1 MALFSERMVCGLA
14 PICVYPSRYA
24 DPTFCLENHIPTY
37 RYCAEILSETLDMSP
52 LFLETYTNRI
62 RERFENDDE
71 LAGRLPD
78 LMASGDLRV
87 FTLSRLLE
95 RRTEHWVPDF
105 DL

>member
-1 MALFSERMVCGLA
+1 MVCSLV
-14 PICVYPSRYA
+14 PICVNPPRYA
-24 DPTFCLENHIPTY
+24 DPTFCVENHIPTY
-37 RYCAEILSETLDMSP
+37 LYCAEILSETLDMSP

-62 RERFENDDE
+62 RERLENDDE

-78 LMASGDLRV
+78 LIASGDSRV

-95 RRTEHWVPDF
+95 RRTEHWLPEF